1 MLTYVIVIFVPVLFV
16 HRLYVRIRESTIQTQ
31 VNRGGKGRARA
42 PCSPLT
48 LNKGAGV
55 LNLIVSLH

>member
-1 MLTYVIVIFVPVLFV
+1 LILILDLF
-16 HRLYVRIRESTIQTQ
+16 INKQ
-31 VNRGGKGRARA
+31 AACAA
-42 PCSPLT
+42 PCLPFT